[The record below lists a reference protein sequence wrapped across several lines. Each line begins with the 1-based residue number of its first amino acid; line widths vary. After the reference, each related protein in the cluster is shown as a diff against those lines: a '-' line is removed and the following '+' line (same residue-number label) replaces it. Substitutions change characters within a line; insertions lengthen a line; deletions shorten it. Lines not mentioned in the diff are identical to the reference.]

1 MKCHRL
7 VLAPAIVACLGVAIF
22 AGAGLTGSPAASG
35 GRPATAAEAR
45 AIVKAYRS
53 SPLGDVN
60 LVPRANYRFV
70 GIRVSKLARSW
81 ATARQVPTPA
91 AGATFQPAYGVLVRV
106 SPTPR
111 GAGPWVLVDVGS
123 SEVGCA
129 VAPKRVLADLHLSCA
144 PGTGL

>member
-1 MKCHRL
+1 MKPRRV
-7 VLAPAIVACLGVAIF
+7 VLGPAIVVGLGVVML
-22 AGAGLTGSPAASG
+22 AGAGVNGSPAASG

-45 AIVKAYRS
+45 AIVTAYRS
-53 SPLGDVN
+53 SPLGEVN
-60 LVPRANYRFV
+60 RVPRANYRFV

-106 SPTPR
+106 ATTPR

-129 VAPKRVLADLHLSCA
+129 VAPKRVLADLRLSCA